1 MALLAGIWLNLL
13 LLVVATRSIWNFDHR
28 ITRKKVIG
36 GSHGKDPR
44 CTPGGPAKFLALPP
58 TVCIRHTPGGG
69 RALTSSRACA
79 MKCQENKK
87 YAVGRIYN
95 PWENFEACTVALE
108 QHDIKC

>member
-1 MALLAGIWLNLL
+1 MIYPLDIHQGGGPAKFLALPPTVCI
-13 LLVVATRSIWNFDHR
+13 RH
-28 ITRKKVIG
+28 
-36 GSHGKDPR
+36 
-44 CTPGGPAKFLALPP
+44 TPGGGPAKFLALPP

>member
-1 MALLAGIWLNLL
+1 MIVNIRNLKLNIRFLNIL
-13 LLVVATRSIWNFDHR
+13 NPKSEIRNPKAHEQ
-28 ITRKKVIG
+28 
-36 GSHGKDPR
+36 GS
-44 CTPGGPAKFLALPP
+44 GGPAKFLALPP